1 MKDKNTY
8 FNRKGQ
14 ENFIDIFLTDDIKK
28 GANFK
33 RHWHEHIL
41 NVDWIILR

>member
-14 ENFIDIFLTDDIKK
+14 ENFIDIFLKMTLKKEQTLKDIGMSIYKY
-28 GANFK
+28 
-33 RHWHEHIL
+33 
-41 NVDWIILR
+41 IILLMV